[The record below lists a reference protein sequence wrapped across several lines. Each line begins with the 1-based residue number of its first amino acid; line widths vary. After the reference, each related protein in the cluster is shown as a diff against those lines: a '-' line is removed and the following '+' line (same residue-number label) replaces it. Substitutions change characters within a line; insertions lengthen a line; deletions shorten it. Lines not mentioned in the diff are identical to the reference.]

1 MEYFLLGFLSP
12 LILNLIHLFVGIFI
26 VVKYGNV
33 ISLIFTAVS
42 FLTKT
47 FGLIILT
54 WLGVGYLDLN
64 FKIYIPILTSTWF
77 ISHLLEAF
85 IIQKYLQSKS
95 NKSI

>member
-85 IIQKYLQSKS
+85 KIQKYLQSKS